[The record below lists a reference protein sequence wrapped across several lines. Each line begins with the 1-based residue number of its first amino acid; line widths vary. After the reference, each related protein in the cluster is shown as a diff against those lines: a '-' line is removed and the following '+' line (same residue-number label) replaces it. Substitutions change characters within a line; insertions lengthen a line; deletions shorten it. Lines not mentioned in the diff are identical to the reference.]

1 LGEFQIFSEATLH
14 STKLWFRL
22 RNRLI
27 VGKLTDLWKLN
38 NLWASSQHFSPKM
51 ILSRKIKFLKI
62 VPKTK
67 SHSETQISHQT
78 QCPFK
83 NVTHLTHS
91 NREWMDFL
99 LRLWQARF
107 AYFFPNWKVNRK
119 VRQIKIFSWTSL
131 ILPEQ
136 TLINYFDLF
145 QLLLYKY
152 TKNFRGSTLSLHSEY
167 AWGRVSVFAWG
178 WEIWKNLFFCF

>member
-1 LGEFQIFSEATLH
+1 MPS
-14 STKLWFRL
+14 
-22 RNRLI
+22 
-27 VGKLTDLWKLN
+27 
-38 NLWASSQHFSPKM
+38 
-51 ILSRKIKFLKI
+51 
-62 VPKTK
+62 
-67 SHSETQISHQT
+67 T

-91 NREWMDFL
+91 TREWMDFL

-178 WEIWKNLFFCF
+178 WEIWKNLFFLLLTCLQHFASNFTVCFSLLDAEGN